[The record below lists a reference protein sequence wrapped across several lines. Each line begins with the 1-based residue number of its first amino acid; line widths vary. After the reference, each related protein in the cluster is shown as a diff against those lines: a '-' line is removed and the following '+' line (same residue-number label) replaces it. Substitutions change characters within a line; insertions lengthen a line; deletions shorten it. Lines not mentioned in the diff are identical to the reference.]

1 MSYQIN
7 RYNGT
12 QITVIAD
19 GTIDATL
26 DLKLIGKNY
35 AGYGGVQNENF
46 VYLLEN
52 FANTNQ
58 PPRPISGQIWF
69 DSGNSKLKFFDG
81 NKFRTTGGAET
92 GSAQPTGL
100 TTGDLWFDTTNK
112 QLYTFNGVDYTLVGP
127 QAAAGAQTTEMRS
140 RRIRALDGN
149 SYPIVEA
156 VVDGVT
162 VFVVNKATN
171 PVFTLDSQINPITGF
186 TDIQKGIT
194 LSGTNNNSQP
204 GQTQDN
210 NRFWGTASNADRLGG
225 YTASSFVQSA
235 SGGFTDIVNFSDK
248 GFYVGSPNQRL
259 HVYNEGNLTP
269 IIENA
274 LTEYIKFRTT
284 DGNSNAKY
292 NPLTL
297 FRNDVLPGADS
308 ATNLGSSS
316 QKFLTIY
323 GATFT
328 GSSAKAD
335 TLLLGSSYVSAS
347 TASVASSIV
356 ARDSS
361 QNISA
366 NLFQGTAT
374 AANYADLAE
383 KYLADQE
390 YAPGTVVKVGG
401 DAEITAAGYGDLPI
415 GVISTN
421 PAFMMNKDLEGGTYV
436 ALKGRVPTLVYGPVA
451 KGDQLIATGG
461 GYAKAASDYTQPG
474 IFAISLQTDPSE
486 GIRLVECVVL

>member
-7 RYNGT
+7 RYSGT

-35 AGYGGVQNENF
+35 AGYGTVQNENF

-69 DSGNSKLKFFDG
+69 DSGNSKLKFYDG
-81 NKFRTTGGAET
+81 NKFRTTGGAEV
-92 GSAQPTGL
+92 GASQPSGL
-100 TTGDLWFDTTNK
+100 TVGDLWFDTTNK
-112 QLYTFNGVDYTLVGP
+112 QLYTFNGSDYTLVGP
-127 QAAAGAQTTEMRS
+127 QAAAGSQTTEMRS
-140 RRIRALDGN
+140 RRVRAQDGN

-156 VVDGVT
+156 VVDGTT
-162 VFVVNKATN
+162 VFIVSNATN
-171 PVFTLDSQINPITGF
+171 PVFTLDNTVNSITGF
-186 TDIQKGIT
+186 TDIQKGVT
-194 LSGTNNNSQP
+194 LSNTNNSSQL

-210 NRFWGTASNADRLGG
+210 SRFWGTASNSDRLGG
-225 YTASSFVQSA
+225 YTASQFVQAA
-235 SGGFTDIVNFSDK
+235 SGGFTEEVDFSDK
-248 GFYVGSPNQRL
+248 GYYVGSPVKRL

-269 IIENA
+269 IISNA
-274 LTEYIKFRTT
+274 VSEYIKFRTT
-284 DGNSNAKY
+284 DSSSNATY
-292 NPLTL
+292 NPITL
-297 FRNDVLPGADS
+297 YKNDILPGAD
-308 ATNLGSSS
+308 ATSNIGNSS

-323 GATFT
+323 GTTFT
-328 GSSAKAD
+328 GTAAKAD
-335 TLLLGSSYVSAS
+335 SLLLGSSYVSATTAS
-347 TASVASSIV
+347 TASTIV

-361 QNISA
+361 QNINA

-421 PAFMMNKDLEGGTYV
+421 PGFMMNKDLANGTYV
-436 ALKGRVPTLVYGPVA
+436 ALKGRVPTLVSGPVA
-451 KGDQLIATGG
+451 KGDQLIATGA
-461 GYAKAASDYTQPG
+461 GYAKTAADYTQPG
-474 IFAISLQTDPSE
+474 IFAISLQDDDTDA
-486 GIRLVECVVL
+486 IRLVECVVL

>member
-35 AGYGGVQNENF
+35 AGYGTVQNENF

-58 PPRPISGQIWF
+58 PPKPISGQIWF
-69 DSGNSKLKFFDG
+69 DTGNSKLKFYDG
-81 NKFRTTGGAET
+81 NKFRTTGGAEIGT
-92 GSAQPTGL
+92 AQPTGL
-100 TTGDLWFDTTNK
+100 TQGDLWFDTANK
-112 QLYTFNGVDYTLVGP
+112 QLLVFNGTDYTLVGP
-127 QAAAGAQTTEMRS
+127 QAAAGSQTTEMRS
-140 RRIRALDGN
+140 RRVNATDGN
-149 SYPIVEA
+149 TYPIVEA

-162 VFVVNKATN
+162 VFIVSKNA
-171 PVFTLDSQINPITGF
+171 VFTLDTTVNAIAGF
-186 TDIQKGIT
+186 TDVHQGVT
-194 LSGTNNNSQP
+194 LSGTNNASQF

-210 NRFWGTASNADRLGG
+210 NRFHGTATNADRLGG
-225 YTASSFVQSA
+225 YSYSSFVQAA
-235 SGGFTDIVNFSDK
+235 SGGFTDVVDFSDN
-248 GFYVGSPNQRL
+248 GFYVGGVKRF

-269 IIENA
+269 IVENA
-274 LTEYIKFRTT
+274 VNETIKFRTT
-284 DGNSNAKY
+284 DSSSNASY
-292 NPLTL
+292 SPMTL
-297 FRNDVLPGADS
+297 FKSDILPGIDGT
-308 ATNLGSSS
+308 TNLGSST
-316 QKFLTIY
+316 QQFLTVY

-328 GSSAKAD
+328 GASAKANS
-335 TLLLGSSYVSAS
+335 LLVNSSYVAAS
-347 TASVASSIV
+347 TAATASSIA

-361 QNISA
+361 ANIYA
-366 NLFQGTAT
+366 NIFNGTAT

-390 YAPGTVVKVGG
+390 YTPGTVVKVGG

-421 PAFMMNKDLEGGTYV
+421 PGLMMNKDLAGGTYV
-436 ALKGRVPTLVYGPVA
+436 ALKGRVPTLVQGPVC
-451 KGDQLIATGG
+451 KGDQLIASGS
-461 GYAKAASDYTQPG
+461 GYAKSAADYTQPG
-474 IFAISLQTDPSE
+474 IFAVSLQDNNND
-486 GIRLVECVVL
+486 GIRLVECVIL

>member
-35 AGYGGVQNENF
+35 AGYGTVQNENF

-58 PPRPISGQIWF
+58 PPKPISGQIWF
-69 DSGNSKLKFFDG
+69 DSGNSKLKFYDG
-81 NKFRTTGGAET
+81 NKFRTTGGAEV
-92 GSAQPTGL
+92 GAAQPTGL
-100 TTGDLWFDTTNK
+100 TVGDLWFDTVNK
-112 QLYTFNGVDYTLVGP
+112 QLYTFNGNDYTLVGP
-127 QAAAGAQTTEMRS
+127 QAAAGSQTTEMRS
-140 RRIRALDGN
+140 RRVRAQNGN

-162 VFVVNKATN
+162 VFIVSKTAN
-171 PVFTLDSQINPITGF
+171 PVFRLDGSVNAIAGF
-186 TDIQKGIT
+186 TDIQKGVT
-194 LSGTNNNSQP
+194 LSGTTNASQE
-204 GQTQDN
+204 GQTQDET
-210 NRFWGTASNADRLGG
+210 RFWGTATNADRLGG
-225 YTASSFVQSA
+225 LTANQFVQAA
-235 SGGFTDIVNFSDK
+235 SGGFTDEVDFSDK
-248 GFYVGSPNQRL
+248 GFYVGNPVKRL

-269 IIENA
+269 IISNA
-274 LTEYIKFRTT
+274 VNEYIKFRTT
-284 DGNSNAKY
+284 DSSSNATY

-297 FRNDVLPGADS
+297 FKNDILPGTDA

-316 QKFLTIY
+316 QKFLTVF
-323 GATFT
+323 GSTFT
-328 GSSAKAD
+328 GAAAKAD
-335 TLLLGSSYVSAS
+335 SVLLGSSYVTAS

-356 ARDSS
+356 ARDSN
-361 QNISA
+361 QDINA
-366 NLFQGTAT
+366 NFFRGTAT

-401 DAEITAAGYGDLPI
+401 DAEVTAAGYGDRPI

-421 PAFMMNKDLEGGTYV
+421 PAFMMNKDLVGGTYV
-436 ALKGRVPTLVYGPVA
+436 ALKGRVPTLVYGPVS
-451 KGDQLIATGG
+451 KGDQLIASGA
-461 GYAKAASDYTQPG
+461 GYAKSAADYSQPG
-474 IFAISLQTDPSE
+474 IFAVSLQDDNND
-486 GIRLVECVVL
+486 GVRLVECVIL